1 MFTKWISQNLF
12 KHSAD
17 IKHFIFM
24 PNFYNPCIHC
34 NKQIL
39 KTLSDAIVR
48 FEIQQRNKIEIS
60 PIMLC

>member
-1 MFTKWISQNLF
+1 MFIKWISQILF

-17 IKHFIFM
+17 IQQFTFM
-24 PNFYNPCIHC
+24 PDFYNPC
-34 NKQIL
+34 NKQVL
-39 KTLSDAIVR
+39 KPLSDAIVR